1 MAFPATY
8 NFNYYRGDSYEFV
21 IYPKNANGTAFD
33 LTGYNSNLFTVATG
47 RGTTGTLVG
56 TGTVTTGSTSL
67 TCKITPTLGDSMSAG
82 TYVYDVQIHD
92 TSASVKYTLLTGNIS
107 VTQDVTGRAT

>member
-21 IYPKNANGTAFD
+21 IYPKNANGTSFD
-33 LTGYNSNLFTVATG
+33 LTNFDTNLFTVATA
-47 RGTTGTLVG
+47 RGSSGSAVG
-56 TGTVTTGSTSL
+56 TGVITTASTSL
-67 TCKITPTLGDSMSAG
+67 TCKITPTLGDLMSAG
-82 TYVYDVQIHD
+82 VYVYDVQIHD

-107 VTQDVTGRAT
+107 VTQDVTGRAS

>member
-33 LTGYNSNLFTVATG
+33 LTSYNSNLFTVATD
-47 RGTTGTLVG
+47 RGSSATLVG
-56 TGTVTTGSTSL
+56 TGTLTKSGSTSL
-67 TCKITPTLGDSMSAG
+67 ICKITPTLGDAMSLA
-82 TYVYDVQIHD
+82 TYVYDVQIND
-92 TSASVKYTLLTGNIS
+92 TSASTKYTLLTGNIG
-107 VTQDVTGRAT
+107 VTQDVSGRV

>member
-47 RGTTGTLVG
+47 RGTTGTAIG
-56 TGTVTTGSTSL
+56 TGVVTTGSTSL
-67 TCKITPTLGDSMSAG
+67 TCKITPTLGDLMSAAN
-82 TYVYDVQIHD
+82 YVYDVQIHN
-92 TSASVKYTLLTGNIS
+92 TSASTKYTLLTGAIT
-107 VTQDVTGRAT
+107 VVQDVTGRAS

>member
-33 LTGYNSNLFTVATG
+33 LTSYNSNLFTVATD
-47 RGTTGTLVG
+47 RGSSATLVG
-56 TGTVTTGSTSL
+56 TGTLTKSGSTSL
-67 TCKITPTLGDSMSAG
+67 ICKITPTLGDAMSLA
-82 TYVYDVQIHD
+82 TYVYDVQIND
-92 TSASVKYTLLTGNIS
+92 TSASTKYTLLTGNIS
-107 VTQDVTGRAT
+107 VTQDVSGRV

>member
-33 LTGYNSNLFTVATG
+33 LTSYDTNLFTIATA
-47 RGTTGTLVG
+47 RGSSGTLVG
-56 TGTVTTGSTSL
+56 TGTVTSGSPSL
-67 TCKITPTLGDSMSAG
+67 TCKITPALGDIMSAAN
-82 TYVYDVQIHD
+82 YVYDVQIHN
-92 TSASVKYTLLTGNIS
+92 TSASTKYTLLTGAIT
-107 VTQDVTGRAT
+107 VVQDVTGRAV